1 MKNNS
6 CKTTGCC
13 NSVIPGEIHFANDE
27 ITINADRE
35 AIKITM
41 ENTGDR
47 PVQIGSH
54 FHLYEV
60 NPKIHFYDQKGE
72 LDIERKIAWGMRF
85 DIPSGTAIR
94 FEPNEKKQVNII
106 PTKGSREI
114 YGLDN
119 LVDGKLDKGPKV
131 PYTDFIKKRK
141 YDK

>member
-1 MKNNS
+1 MKTTNNS
-6 CKTTGCC
+6 KI
-13 NSVIPGEIHFANDE
+13 IPGEIHFANDE
-27 ITINADRE
+27 IVINADRQ
-35 AIKITM
+35 ATTITM
-41 ENTGDR
+41 ENKGDR

-60 NPKIHFYDQKGE
+60 NPQMVFYDKSGNP
-72 LDIERKIAWGMRF
+72 DVERKIAWGMRF

-114 YGLDN
+114 YGFDN

-131 PYTDFIKKRK
+131 PYSEVIKKRK
-141 YDK
+141 YNL

>member
-1 MKNNS
+1 MTNN
-6 CKTTGCC
+6 KEI
-13 NSVIPGEIHFANDE
+13 IPGELHFANDE

-35 AIKITM
+35 SIIIIM

-60 NPKIHFYDQKGE
+60 NPAIRFYDKNNN
-72 LDIERKIAWGMRF
+72 LDLDRKIAWGMRF

-94 FEPNEKKQVNII
+94 FEPNEKKEVNII
-106 PTKGSREI
+106 PTNGTREI

-119 LVDGKLDKGPKV
+119 LVDGKLENGPKI
-131 PYTDFIKKRK
+131 PYSKIKNL
-141 YDK
+141 